1 MGTAAPASPPTRMG
15 KRAALGAAFL
25 LVATGLL
32 AKGAQA
38 QASALARPSRDVASL
53 NGVWNGSHLEQRQGC
68 RSAPNSGFHG
78 TYSEF
83 RVFVDS
89 AGRSFNIDEAGVTGL
104 SCSWPGQLRDVG
116 GRTVITGTLSCTD
129 GRTGTFE
136 SQSFFTTTNL
146 MTLRL
151 NVQLTGTESCA
162 IDAILTGA
170 HF

>member
-1 MGTAAPASPPTRMG
+1 MG
-15 KRAALGAAFL
+15 KSAALGAVFL
-25 LVATGLL
+25 MVVTGL
-32 AKGAQA
+32 AASDAQA
-38 QASALARPSRDVASL
+38 QASPLTRPLRDVASL

-68 RSAPNSGFHG
+68 RSATNNGFHG

-104 SCSWPGQLRDVG
+104 SCSWPGQFRDVG
-116 GRTVITGTLSCTD
+116 GHTVITGTLSCSD
-129 GRTGTFE
+129 GRAGTFE

-151 NVQLTGTESCA
+151 SVQLAGSESCA

>member
-1 MGTAAPASPPTRMG
+1 MGM
-15 KRAALGAAFL
+15 AAFL
-25 LVATGLL
+25 FLTAFAVE
-32 AKGAQA
+32 AQVNP
-38 QASALARPSRDVASL
+38 LARPKRDAASL
-53 NGVWNGSHLEQRQGC
+53 GGTWNGSHLEQRSSC
-68 RSAPNSGFHG
+68 RNAQNNGFRG

-104 SCSWPGQLRDVG
+104 SCSWPGQLRDVD
-116 GRTVITGTLSCTD
+116 GRTVISGTLSCSD

-136 SQSFFTTTNL
+136 SQSFYTTTTL

-151 NVQLTGTESCA
+151 NVQLNGSESCT
-162 IDAILTGA
+162 IDALLTGA

>member
-1 MGTAAPASPPTRMG
+1 MGMSKSTG
-15 KRAALGAAFL
+15 IGAVFL
-25 LVATGLL
+25 LVVIGLPP
-32 AKGAQA
+32 QA
-38 QASALARPSRDVASL
+38 HRRRRTRSPSRPGRRIA
-53 NGVWNGSHLEQRQGC
+53 NGVWNGSTWSRRQGC
-68 RSAPNSGFHG
+68 RSAPNNGFHG

-89 AGRSFNIDEAGVTGL
+89 AGRSFNIDERGVTGL
-104 SCSWPGQLRDVG
+104 SCSWPGQFRDVG
-116 GRTVITGTLSCTD
+116 GRTVISGTLSCSD
-129 GRTGTFE
+129 GRSGTFE

-151 NVQLTGTESCA
+151 SVQLAGSETCA